1 MSVVDKSINKI
12 LFVATVESHILN
24 FHIPFIQYF
33 QKKGCEVHVATK
45 LGNRRDELKKL
56 GIISHNI
63 DFERSPYSFS
73 NIKALN
79 QLIKI
84 MRENK
89 YSLVHVNTPVGAFLG
104 RLAAKITGTK
114 PVIYTAH
121 GFHFYK
127 GASTKNW
134 LIYYTMERL
143 AAHWADGLITMND
156 EDYNAAKRFKL
167 RKSNAVFY
175 VRGVGLDIDKYTIS
189 DENKRKQTRKVFG
202 FDDKDIVMLTVAE
215 LIPRKNYIQTIEAI
229 KKLVNEDK
237 NLYYLIVG
245 TGELEGKLKNYV
257 LKNDLGKNIKF
268 LGYRNDIPDLL
279 NICDIFVL
287 TSLHEGLPR
296 CIMEAMAAGKPVVA
310 TDVRGNRD
318 LVKDGVNGYL
328 VPLGDVNTTVDALQN
343 LIESEGL
350 RKKMGDEGR
359 RIIQNYSIDKVLK
372 EMDEIYKKY
381 YV

>member
-1 MSVVDKSINKI
+1 MKDEI
-12 LFVATVESHILN
+12 LFIATVESHILN

-33 QKKGCEVHVATK
+33 QNKGCEVHVATK
-45 LGNRRDELKKL
+45 LGNRQDELKKL
-56 GIISHNI
+56 GIVCYDI

-73 NIKALN
+73 NLKALN

-89 YSLVHVNTPVGAFLG
+89 YSLVHVHTPVGAFLG

-127 GASTKNW
+127 GASIKNW

-143 AAHWADGLITMND
+143 AAHWTDGLITMND
-156 EDYNAAKRFKL
+156 EDYNVAKRFKL
-167 RKSNAVFY
+167 RKSNAVFN
-175 VRGVGLDIDKYTIS
+175 VHGVGLDIDKYTIS
-189 DENKRKQTRKVFG
+189 DENKRKQMRKAFG
-202 FDDKDIVMLTVAE
+202 FDEKDIVILTVAE
-215 LIPRKNYIQTIEAI
+215 LNANKNHKQILDSLI
-229 KKLVNEDK
+229 KLKSLDNV
-237 NLYYLIVG
+237 YYLIVG
-245 TGELEGKLKNYV
+245 IGEYECYLKKYVEENGLSGKVKL
-257 LKNDLGKNIKF
+257 LGF
-268 LGYRNDIPDLL
+268 RLDIPDLL
-279 NICDIFVL
+279 NISDIFAL
-287 TSLHEGLPR
+287 TSMREGLPR

-318 LVKDGVNGYL
+318 LVKDGANGYL
-328 VPLGDVNTTVDALQN
+328 VPLDDVNATVDALQN
-343 LIESEGL
+343 LIESEDL

-359 RIIQNYSIDKVLK
+359 KIIQDYSIDKVLK

>member
-1 MSVVDKSINKI
+1 MKKI
-12 LFVATVESHILN
+12 LFIATVESHILN

-33 QKKGCEVHVATK
+33 QNKGCEVHVATK

-56 GIISHNI
+56 GIVCYDI

-73 NIKALN
+73 NLKALN

-84 MRENK
+84 MREDK
-89 YSLVHVNTPVGAFLG
+89 YSLVHVHTPVGAFLG

-127 GASTKNW
+127 GASIKNW

-143 AAHWADGLITMND
+143 AAHWTDGLITMND

-175 VRGVGLDIDKYTIS
+175 VHGVGLDIDKYNIS
-189 DENKRKQTRKVFG
+189 DKNERKQTRKAFG
-202 FDDKDIVMLTVAE
+202 FGEKDIVILTVAE

-229 KKLVNEDK
+229 KKLVNKDK

-245 TGELEGKLKNYV
+245 TGELESKLKNYV
-257 LKNDLGKNIKF
+257 LKNDLEKYIEF
-268 LGYRNDIPDLL
+268 LGYRNNIPDLL

-318 LVKDGVNGYL
+318 LVKDGTNGYL
-328 VPLGDVNTTVDALQN
+328 VPLDDVNATVDALQN
-343 LIESEGL
+343 LIESEDL

-359 RIIQNYSIDKVLK
+359 KIIQDYSIDKVLK
-372 EMDEIYKKY
+372 EMDEIYRRLFI
-381 YV
+381 

>member
-1 MSVVDKSINKI
+1 MKDKI
-12 LFVATVESHILN
+12 LFIATVESHILN

-33 QKKGCEVHVATK
+33 QNKGCEVHVATK
-45 LGNRRDELKKL
+45 LGNRQDELKKL
-56 GIISHNI
+56 GIVCYDI

-73 NIKALN
+73 NLKALN

-84 MRENK
+84 MREDK
-89 YSLVHVNTPVGAFLG
+89 YSLVHVHTPVGAFLG

-127 GASTKNW
+127 GASIKNW
-134 LIYYTMERL
+134 LVYYTMERL
-143 AAHWADGLITMND
+143 AAHWTDGLITMND

-167 RKSNAVFY
+167 RKNNAVFY
-175 VRGVGLDIDKYTIS
+175 VHGVGLDIDKYNMS
-189 DENKRKQTRKVFG
+189 DENKRKQTRKAFG
-202 FDDKDIVMLTVAE
+202 FDEKDIVILTVAE
-215 LIPRKNYIQTIEAI
+215 LNANKNHKQILDSLI
-229 KKLVNEDK
+229 KLKSLDNV
-237 NLYYLIVG
+237 YYLIVG
-245 TGELEGKLKNYV
+245 IGEYECYLKKYVKENGLSGKVKL
-257 LKNDLGKNIKF
+257 LGF
-268 LGYRNDIPDLL
+268 RHDIPDLL
-279 NICDIFVL
+279 NISDIFAL
-287 TSLHEGLPR
+287 TSMREGLPR

-318 LVKDGVNGYL
+318 LVRDGVNGYL
-328 VPLGDVNTTVDALQN
+328 VPLDDVNATVDALQN
-343 LIESEGL
+343 LSENEDL

-359 RIIQNYSIDKVLK
+359 KIIQDYSIDKVLK